1 MAVVTAY
8 LMKTQRLGWEEAYAA
23 VRAAKP
29 DAEWV
34 SCPRSPLAA
43 PRPPVVPSARS
54 PLAPPQDEPG
64 FPGAAEALRGHGLRR
79 GQQQRPVQAVP
90 AADAHGEVSR

>member
-8 LMKTQRLGWEEAYAA
+8 LMKTEGLCCEEAYAA

-34 SCPRSPLAA
+34 PG
-43 PRPPVVPSARS
+43 PRPPLPAR
-54 PLAPPQDEPG
+54 LAPSHPTLLSPPPQGEPG

-79 GQQQRPVQAVP
+79 GHQQRPLQAVP
-90 AADAHGEVSR
+90 AADAHGEVPR